1 MGHCNSL
8 GRRNELF
15 SFKRKIKKKFYGP
28 SGHHWSGLQDTDKG
42 QPGLVILVAQSIS
55 EIKAH
60 LTSQAPPSSPPPPLY
75 QRGKSVNISIFLGA
89 VSQAT
94 PPPTG
99 HHRRKCQAFRST
111 ENSNSF
117 LGVRINVNITRI
129 HVSIDKYNSGH
140 CVDLG
145 NMNVL
150 FPTLVRLTPL
160 PKNKKC
166 QESVKKFSSSGL
178 VHSVRAQ

>member
-15 SFKRKIKKKFYGP
+15 SFKRKIKMKFYGP

-42 QPGLVILVAQSIS
+42 PIF
-55 EIKAH
+55 
-60 LTSQAPPSSPPPPLY
+60 PPSPPPPPPPPLY